1 MKEQEQY
8 KEMLSKMI
16 AETEKKKI
24 HSSEDLIKKLISE
37 LSNSE
42 RLAKYTHSQVIAK

>member
-1 MKEQEQY
+1 MKEQEKL

-16 AETEKKKI
+16 DETEKKKI
-24 HSSEDLIKKLISE
+24 HNSEDLIKKLISE

-42 RLAKYTHSQVIAK
+42 PLAKYTHSHVIAK